1 MKWEKGHYWG
11 TTINLGVI
19 PTLAHSLHDDL
30 YSIRRAPID
39 EGNKKFVVLGN
50 RLVTSDGLAVDWIY
64 NHIYFTDT
72 KNCTIEMF
80 KTRLE
85 GDGEAK
91 VGKVLIRDEMKIPRA
106 IAVNP
111 LTGWMF
117 WTDWGDEPKIERAGM
132 DGTHRQAIVT
142 RDVKWPNGLTL
153 DLVKERVYW
162 ADAKL
167 NMISSCNYDGGERNV
182 VLFSIDA
189 LRHPFSITTF
199 EDWMYWTD
207 WDKETIFRANKFDGR
222 DMEPINGLHMV
233 RMDGMC
239 SVCSR
244 LTLPPRFCR
253 SSHPLQAQHPMTVH
267 VYHPYRQPDGTNYC
281 QAMNNRCS
289 HLCLPAPQFHA
300 NSPKISC
307 ACPAGL
313 KLTADGLI
321 CEEGQYTN
329 GYCKFVILTII
340 TAQILF

>member
-1 MKWEKGHYWG
+1 MPS
-11 TTINLGVI
+11 N
-19 PTLAHSLHDDL
+19 
-30 YSIRRAPID
+30 RAPID
-39 EGNKKFVVLGN
+39 EGNTKTTVLRN

-72 KNCTIEMF
+72 KNCTIELM
-80 KTRLE
+80 TV
-85 GDGEAK
+85 DGNM
-91 VGKVLIRDEMKIPRA
+91 GKVLIRDEMKIPRA

-132 DGTHRQAIVT
+132 DGSHRTAIVT

-167 NMISSCNYDGGERNV
+167 NMISSCNYDGSKRNV

-189 LRHPFSITTF
+189 LRHPFSLTTF

-233 RMDGMC
+233 RIYADQY
-239 SVCSR
+239 
-244 LTLPPRFCR
+244 LTF
-253 SSHPLQAQHPMTVH
+253 QAAQATRPAT
-267 VYHPYRQPDGTNYC
+267 QC
-281 QAMNNRCS
+281 QV
-289 HLCLPAPQFHA
+289 
-300 NSPKISC
+300 
-307 ACPAGL
+307 G
-313 KLTADGLI
+313 
-321 CEEGQYTN
+321 
-329 GYCKFVILTII
+329 
-340 TAQILF
+340 